1 MHNFDLVISVSKGSI
16 NALLAAYHAN
26 PPAANNPFQIHYE
39 TESSGLSL
47 KANLNVTQAPV
58 IAFEKPSA
66 AVWEAAQRLDG
77 KTNGEANVPLPSMDM
92 LQFQLPAMDVDV
104 TIGESGCE
112 TGVARNSIGHV
123 TLDFTAGKMIVT
135 LVAVTVDKTEFEAI
149 DLGIFNAVA
158 VPMIF
163 ETVNKVLPVID
174 LPAVDLPGV
183 SLNTITAMLRG
194 DIILAASTLITN
206 PDPVD
211 LSGLIVPADPMFVLV
226 SKALMERALSIAAD
240 EYKCVPFHQE
250 SIYVNALDFEFDA
263 SIYPAVSLGSIKPLV
278 FNFVVTAELT
288 LGINIYD
295 GAIEEVVEQ
304 MNGCAVL
311 SWMV

>member
-26 PPAANNPFQIHYE
+26 PPSANNPFQIHYE
-39 TESSGLSL
+39 TQSSGLSL
-47 KANLNVTQAPV
+47 SANLNVKQAPV
-58 IAFEKPSA
+58 ITFEKPSA
-66 AVWEAAQRLDG
+66 ALWEAAQRLDG

-104 TIGESGCE
+104 TIGESDYKS
-112 TGVARNSIGHV
+112 GVARNSIGHV
-123 TLDFTAGKMIVT
+123 TLDFTAGRMIVT
-135 LVAVTVDKTEFEAI
+135 LLAVTVDKTEFEAI

-163 ETVNKVLPVID
+163 ETVNNVLPVID

-183 SLNTITAMLRG
+183 SLNTMTAMLRG
-194 DIILAASTLITN
+194 DTILAASTLITN

-226 SKALMERALSIAAD
+226 SEALMERALSIAAD
-240 EYKCVPFHQE
+240 EYKCVSVHQE
-250 SIYVNALDFEFDA
+250 SIYANALDFDFDA
-263 SIYPAVSLGSIKPLV
+263 SIYPSVSLGSIKPLV
-278 FNFVVTAELT
+278 FDFVVTAELT

-295 GAIEEVVEQ
+295 GAIEEIVEQ

>member
-26 PPAANNPFQIHYE
+26 PPSANNPFEIHYE
-39 TESSGLSL
+39 TEYSGISL
-47 KANLNVTQAPV
+47 NADLNVKQSPV

-92 LQFQLPAMDVDV
+92 LQFQLPTMDVDIK
-104 TIGESGCE
+104 IGESDYVS
-112 TGVARNSIGHV
+112 GVTKNAIGHI
-123 TLDFTAGKMIVT
+123 TLDFTGGKVIVT
-135 LVAVTVDKTEFEAI
+135 LVAVTVDKTEFQAI
-149 DLGIFNAVA
+149 DLAIFNAA
-158 VPMIF
+158 ALPMIF
-163 ETVNKVLPVID
+163 EMANNVLPVID

-183 SLNTITAMLRG
+183 SLNTMTAMLSG

-206 PDPVD
+206 PAPVD

-226 SKALMERALSIAAD
+226 SKALMERTLSIAAD
-240 EYKCVPFHQE
+240 EYKCVSVHQE
-250 SIYVNALDFEFDA
+250 SGYANVLDFEFDA
-263 SIYPAVSLGSIKPLV
+263 SIYAGVSLGSIKPLV
-278 FNFVVTAELT
+278 FNFVVTADLS
-288 LGINIYD
+288 LGISMD
-295 GAIEEVVEQ
+295 DDALEEIMNQ
-304 MNGCAVL
+304 MNGCPML